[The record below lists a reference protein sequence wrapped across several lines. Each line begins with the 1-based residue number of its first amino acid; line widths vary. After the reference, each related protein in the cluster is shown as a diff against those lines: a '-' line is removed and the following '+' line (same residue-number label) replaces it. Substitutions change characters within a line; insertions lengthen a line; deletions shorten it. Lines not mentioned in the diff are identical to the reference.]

1 MRLSLRS
8 ILPSS
13 HSLPRPC
20 PPAPP
25 RAPYASQ
32 GSCPFYFPTR
42 LTRHRPFF
50 LEEPAK
56 AGACEKTT
64 SLVTA
69 TQTSVMT
76 NTNVAQ
82 HTEINVSFATSSLT
96 STFFLTTE
104 VFVKVMRFRVSFGAR
119 MHTHT
124 ERLAGMGEE
133 VTVTG
138 TPSMEMTTVYLT
150 DTSVWTKE
158 EHITETLPVTVA
170 APKTVTEVAAT
181 TDVVT
186 VVSTRP
192 EFETSISTVVS
203 WTTSTTTEVV
213 PYVSTMTV
221 TSTYHDIVQVVE
233 TDTTVV
239 EVWHTVWQ
247 TAKQTMLLQETLIE
261 QETVT
266 VTDCNRDLMRDMMA
280 VFG

>member
-1 MRLSLRS
+1 MFIEGVCLYLIYVMHGASADLVQDHQEHIS
-8 ILPSS
+8 
-13 HSLPRPC
+13 
-20 PPAPP
+20 PAQQDVHFDIKYYNPEEV
-25 RAPYASQ
+25 
-32 GSCPFYFPTR
+32 
-42 LTRHRPFF
+42 
-50 LEEPAK
+50 LEEHHGYDVVTEEISAYVQQEPVK
-56 AGACEKTT
+56 TGACEKTT

-76 NTNVAQ
+76 NTNVAY
-82 HTEINVSFATSSLT
+82 HTEINVSFITSSLT
-96 STFFLTTE
+96 STFFLTSE
-104 VFVKVMRFRVSFGAR
+104 VFIA
-119 MHTHT
+119 
-124 ERLAGMGEE
+124 EE

-150 DTSVWTKE
+150 DTSVRTKE

-181 TDVVT
+181 TEVVT
-186 VVSTRP
+186 VASTRP

-203 WTTSTTTEVV
+203 LTTSTTTEVV

-221 TSTYHDIVQVVE
+221 ISTYHDIVQVVE

-239 EVWHTVWQ
+239 DVWHTVWQ
-247 TAKQTMLLQETLIE
+247 TAKKTMLLQETLTR

-266 VTDCNRDLMRDMMA
+266 VTDCNRDLLHKMMA

>member
-1 MRLSLRS
+1 MF
-8 ILPSS
+8 IKGV
-13 HSLPRPC
+13 C
-20 PPAPP
+20 
-25 RAPYASQ
+25 
-32 GSCPFYFPTR
+32 FYFIYIIYGASADLGQDHQQHISPAQQDVQFDIKYYNPEEVLEEHYGYEVATEEISEEM
-42 LTRHRPFF
+42 PAYIQ
-50 LEEPAK
+50 EEPAK

-104 VFVKVMRFRVSFGAR
+104 VFVS
-119 MHTHT
+119 
-124 ERLAGMGEE
+124 EE

>member
-1 MRLSLRS
+1 MFIKGVCLYFIYS
-8 ILPSS
+8 IHGASADLGQDHQQLIS
-13 HSLPRPC
+13 
-20 PPAPP
+20 PAQQDVQFDIKYYNPEEV
-25 RAPYASQ
+25 
-32 GSCPFYFPTR
+32 
-42 LTRHRPFF
+42 
-50 LEEPAK
+50 LEEHYGYEVATEEISEEMPAYIQKEPAK
-56 AGACEKTT
+56 AGACESTT
-64 SLVTA
+64 TLVTA

-82 HTEINVSFATSSLT
+82 HTEINVSFATLSLT

-104 VFVKVMRFRVSFGAR
+104 VFVS
-119 MHTHT
+119 
-124 ERLAGMGEE
+124 EE